1 MKYFTKEWYEE
12 SQIRSF
18 LIFRET
24 EKDWDD
30 DIAWYE
36 SEGLNFK
43 EICKNNLE
51 YSRADLLK
59 YLPAFF
65 HPYIQDGTL
74 NSQFPSQELR
84 KMADQWLLEYDE
96 RAKTKGITY
105 RNYYNSIKKSLPE
118 NVVQLYEKSLHDAR
132 VTSIEK
138 PLKDKFIMTLDCT
151 GGYHY
156 LTDIRLTFTGVQQVQ
171 PTNLS
176 VGSGWLY
183 DEVYLTE
190 TGFELHVLVDGPL
203 MEFTITAEN
212 VTIEIIS

>member
-1 MKYFTKEWYEE
+1 MKYFTKELYEE
-12 SQIRSF
+12 SQIRGF
-18 LIFRET
+18 LIFHET
-24 EKDWDD
+24 EKDWED

-51 YSRADLLK
+51 DQRADLLK
-59 YLPAFF
+59 YLPASF

-74 NSQFPSQELR
+74 KSEFPSEKLR
-84 KMADQWLLEYDE
+84 KMADKWLLEYHE
-96 RAKTKGITY
+96 RVEAKGIAY

-118 NVVQLYEKSLHDAR
+118 NVIHLYEKTLHDAQ
-132 VTSIEK
+132 VTSIEQ
-138 PLKDKFIMTLDCT
+138 PLKDTIIMTLDCR
-151 GGYHY
+151 GSYHY
-156 LTDIRLTFTGVQQVQ
+156 LTDIRLVFTGVQNIQ

-190 TGFELHVLVDGPL
+190 TGFELHVLLDGPL
-203 MEFTITAEN
+203 MELTISAEN
-212 VTIEIIS
+212 VNIEVIS

>member
-12 SQIRSF
+12 AQIRSF
-18 LIFRET
+18 LIYHET
-24 EKDWDD
+24 EKDWED

-43 EICKNNLE
+43 EICKNSLE

-65 HPYIQDGTL
+65 HPSIQDGTL
-74 NSQFPSQELR
+74 KSQFPSEELR
-84 KMADQWLLEYDE
+84 KMADQWLLEYDKRE
-96 RAKTKGITY
+96 KAKGITY

-118 NVVQLYEKSLHDAR
+118 SVIQLYEKSLHDAR

-138 PLKDKFIMTLDCT
+138 PLKDTVIMTLDCR

-156 LTDIRLTFTGVQQVQ
+156 LTDIRLTFTGVQQID

-183 DEVYLTE
+183 DEVYFTE
-190 TGFELHVLVDGPL
+190 TGFELHVLLDGPL
-203 MEFTITAEN
+203 MEFTISAEN
-212 VTIEIIS
+212 VTIEVIS

>member
-12 SQIRSF
+12 AQIRSF
-18 LIFRET
+18 LIFHET
-24 EKDWDD
+24 EKDWED

-59 YLPAFF
+59 YLPASF
-65 HPYIQDGTL
+65 HSYIQDGTL
-74 NSQFPSQELR
+74 KTVFPSEELR

-96 RAKTKGITY
+96 REKAKGIAY
-105 RNYYNSIKKSLPE
+105 RNYYNSIKSSLTQS
-118 NVVQLYEKSLHDAR
+118 VIQLYEKSLHDAR
-132 VTSIEK
+132 VTSIEQL
-138 PLKDKFIMTLDCT
+138 LKDTFIMTLDCR

-156 LTDIRLTFTGVQQVQ
+156 LTDIRLTFTGVHNIQ

-176 VGSGWLY
+176 IGSGWLY

-190 TGFELHVLVDGPL
+190 KGFEYHVLLDSPV
-203 MEFTITAEN
+203 MEFTISAEKVN
-212 VTIEIIS
+212 IEVIS

>member
-1 MKYFTKEWYEE
+1 MKYFTKESYEK

-18 LIFRET
+18 LIFHET
-24 EKDWDD
+24 EKDWED

-51 YSRADLLK
+51 DKRADLLR
-59 YLPAFF
+59 YLPASF

-74 NSQFPSQELR
+74 KSEFPSEKLR
-84 KMADQWLLEYDE
+84 KMADKWLLEYDE
-96 RAKTKGITY
+96 RAKAIGIAY
-105 RNYYNSIKKSLPE
+105 RNYYNSIKSSLPH
-118 NVVQLYEKSLHDAR
+118 NVIQLYEKSLHDAQ
-132 VTSIEK
+132 VTSIEQ
-138 PLKDKFIMTLDCT
+138 PLKDTFIMTLDCR

-156 LTDIRLTFTGVQQVQ
+156 LTDIRLIFTGVQIIQ

-190 TGFELHVLVDGPL
+190 TGFELHVLLDGPL
-203 MEFTITAEN
+203 MEFTISAEN
-212 VTIEIIS
+212 VNIEVIS

>member
-12 SQIRSF
+12 AQIRSF
-18 LIFRET
+18 LIFHET
-24 EKDWDD
+24 VKDWEN

-51 YSRADLLK
+51 YNRTDLLK
-59 YLPAFF
+59 YLPASF

-74 NSQFPSQELR
+74 KSQFPSEELR

-96 RAKTKGITY
+96 RAKAKGITY
-105 RNYYNSIKKSLPE
+105 RNYYNSIKGSLSE
-118 NVVQLYEKSLHDAR
+118 SVIQLFEKTLHDAQ
-132 VTSIEK
+132 VTWIEM
-138 PLKDKFIMTLDCT
+138 PSKDTFIMTLDCR

-156 LTDIRLTFTGVQQVQ
+156 LTDVRLTFTGVKNLQ
-171 PTNLS
+171 PANLS

-190 TGFELHVLVDGPL
+190 TGFELHVLLDGPL
-203 MEFTITAEN
+203 MEFTISAEN
-212 VTIEIIS
+212 VNIEVIS